1 MYRVLCL
8 QGRITIESSVPG
20 MMFVVT
26 FNFPFNSDVFCA
38 SSYIGGAATLFILFA
53 FASWSIFPLLHVGI
67 AVLVSK
73 KTKQD
78 PSLAVFVISVF
89 VVFLLLISLL
99 LSGLFNFV

>member
-1 MYRVLCL
+1 MGLSTKYILRLIGGWAL
-8 QGRITIESSVPG
+8 LGGIS
-20 MMFVVT
+20 F
-26 FNFPFNSDVFCA
+26 FCA

-73 KTKQD
+73 KSKQD